1 MKATPAAAALACQ
14 LALQLIAAHSSLA
27 LPMSYA
33 GSTTIGVELDHIWS
47 SAWFSYAVQRQLGV
61 GLSAQVIPGGG
72 HGGDSQHSHGG
83 GHQNHDNSELN
94 ATESFLLLDSTHL
107 LKRWNMDRAQSN
119 LWLFAGVGTY
129 QNWNNGRVNAT
140 RIAARPGLQFDI
152 ENTRL
157 RFEAKGQL
165 FLAEGIERSMLSA
178 TTGVGLTPPRY
189 QGVQPWLELQVRA
202 MPGVIDQ
209 MEIIPKLRLLHR
221 KVVVDVGYSSL
232 GSITGSVTTTF

>member
-1 MKATPAAAALACQ
+1 MKATPAAAALASQ

-47 SAWFSYAVQRQLGV
+47 SAWFSHAVQRQLGV

-72 HGGDSQHSHGG
+72 HGGDSQHSYGG
-83 GHQNHDNSELN
+83 GHQNHGNSELN

-129 QNWNNGRVNAT
+129 QSWNRERVSAT

-165 FLAEGIERSMLSA
+165 FLAQGVERSMLSA

-189 QGVQPWLELQVRA
+189 EGVQPWLELQVRA

-209 MEIIPKLRLLHR
+209 VELIPKLRLLHR
-221 KVVVDVGYSSL
+221 KVVLDIGYSNL
-232 GSITGSVTTTF
+232 GTITGGLTTTF

>member
-1 MKATPAAAALACQ
+1 MKASAAAAALACQ
-14 LALQLIAAHSSLA
+14 LAVPLIAADSSQA
-27 LPMSYA
+27 LPMSFE

-47 SAWFSYAVQRQLGV
+47 SAWFSHAVQRQLGV
-61 GLSAQVIPGGG
+61 GISAQLIPGSGG
-72 HGGDSQHSHGG
+72 HGDGQHTHASSHPNQDS
-83 GHQNHDNSELN
+83 SELKS
-94 ATESFLLLDSTHL
+94 TESFLLLDSTHL
-107 LKRWNMDRAQSN
+107 LKRWNMNRAQSN

-129 QNWNNGRVNAT
+129 QSWNNSRVNAT

-165 FLAEGIERSMLSA
+165 FLAQGVERPMLSA

-202 MPGVIDQ
+202 MPGVIDEV
-209 MEIIPKLRLLHR
+209 EIIPKLRLLHR
-221 KVVVDVGYSSL
+221 KVVIDVGYSSL
-232 GSITGSVTTTF
+232 GSLTGSVTTTF

>member
-1 MKATPAAAALACQ
+1 MKASAAAAALACQ
-14 LALQLIAAHSSLA
+14 LAVPLIAADSCQA
-27 LPMSYA
+27 LPMSFE

-47 SAWFSYAVQRQLGV
+47 SAWFSHAVQRQLGV
-61 GLSAQVIPGGG
+61 GISAQLIPGSGD
-72 HGGDSQHSHGG
+72 HGESQHTHGSS
-83 GHQNHDNSELN
+83 HQNHGTSELN
-94 ATESFLLLDSTHL
+94 STESFLLLDSTHL
-107 LKRWNMDRAQSN
+107 LKRWNMNRAQSN

-129 QNWNNGRVNAT
+129 QSWNNSRVNAT

-165 FLAEGIERSMLSA
+165 FLAQGVERPMLSA

-202 MPGVIDQ
+202 MPGVIEEV
-209 MEIIPKLRLLHR
+209 EIIPKLRLLHR
-221 KVVVDVGYSSL
+221 KVVIDVGYSSL
-232 GSITGSVTTTF
+232 GSLTGSVTTTF

>member
-1 MKATPAAAALACQ
+1 MKASAAAAALACQ
-14 LALQLIAAHSSLA
+14 LAVPLIAADSSQA
-27 LPMSYA
+27 LPMSFE

-47 SAWFSYAVQRQLGV
+47 SAWFSHAVQRQLGV
-61 GLSAQVIPGGG
+61 GISAQLIPGSGD
-72 HGGDSQHSHGG
+72 HGESQHTHGSS
-83 GHQNHDNSELN
+83 HQNHGTSELN
-94 ATESFLLLDSTHL
+94 STESFLLLDSTHL
-107 LKRWNMDRAQSN
+107 LKRWNMNRAQSN

-129 QNWNNGRVNAT
+129 QSWNNSRVNAT

-165 FLAEGIERSMLSA
+165 FLAQGVERPMLSA

-202 MPGVIDQ
+202 MPGVIDEV
-209 MEIIPKLRLLHR
+209 EIIPKLRLLHR
-221 KVVVDVGYSSL
+221 KVVIDVGYSSL
-232 GSITGSVTTTF
+232 GSLTGSVTTTF

>member
-1 MKATPAAAALACQ
+1 MKATAAAAALACQ
-14 LALQLIAAHSSLA
+14 LALQLIAGDSSLA

-33 GSTTIGVELDHIWS
+33 GSTTIGVELDHVWS
-47 SAWFSYAVQRQLGV
+47 SAWFSHAVQRQLGV
-61 GLSAQVIPGGG
+61 GLSAQVIPGSG

-83 GHQNHDNSELN
+83 GHQNHGNSELN

-119 LWLFAGVGTY
+119 LWLFAGVGAY
-129 QNWNNGRVNAT
+129 QSWNSERVSAT

-165 FLAEGIERSMLSA
+165 FLAQGIERSILSA

-189 QGVQPWLELQVRA
+189 EGFQPWLELQVRA

-209 MEIIPKLRLLHR
+209 VELIPKLRLLHR
-221 KVVVDVGYSSL
+221 KVVLDIGYSNL
-232 GSITGSVTTTF
+232 GTITGGLTTTF

>member
-1 MKATPAAAALACQ
+1 MKASAAAAALACQ
-14 LALQLIAAHSSLA
+14 LAVPLIAADSSQA
-27 LPMSYA
+27 LPMSFE

-47 SAWFSYAVQRQLGV
+47 SAWFSHAVQRQLGV
-61 GLSAQVIPGGG
+61 GISAQLIPGSGD
-72 HGGDSQHSHGG
+72 HGESQHTHGSS
-83 GHQNHDNSELN
+83 HQNHGTSELN
-94 ATESFLLLDSTHL
+94 STESFLLLDSTHL
-107 LKRWNMDRAQSN
+107 LKRWNMNRAQSN

-129 QNWNNGRVNAT
+129 QSWNNSRVNAT

-165 FLAEGIERSMLSA
+165 FLAQGVERPMLSA

-202 MPGVIDQ
+202 MPGVIDEV
-209 MEIIPKLRLLHR
+209 EIMPKLRLLHR
-221 KVVVDVGYSSL
+221 KVVIDAGYSSL
-232 GSITGSVTTTF
+232 GSLTGSVTTTF

>member
-1 MKATPAAAALACQ
+1 MKAAAAAAALAVQ
-14 LALQLIAAHSSLA
+14 AALPLIAANSSLA
-27 LPMSYA
+27 LPMSYQ
-33 GSTTIGVELDHIWS
+33 GSTTVGVELDHIWS
-47 SAWFSYAVQRQLGV
+47 SAWFSHAVQRQLGV
-61 GLSAQVIPGGG
+61 GISAQLIPGSSDHGSSHQG
-72 HGGDSQHSHGG
+72 HHNHS
-83 GHQNHDNSELN
+83 NSSSELN

-107 LKRWNMDRAQSN
+107 LKRWNLNRAQSN

-129 QNWNNGRVNAT
+129 QSWTNDRVNAT

-165 FLAEGIERSMLSA
+165 FLAEGVERSMLSA

-202 MPGVIDQ
+202 MPGVIDEV
-209 MEIIPKLRLLHR
+209 EIIPKLRLLHR
-221 KVVVDVGYSSL
+221 KVVLDVGYSSL
-232 GSITGSVTTTF
+232 GSVTGSVTTTF